1 MNARMNGVVA
11 REATALADRAIDVGP
26 ARGIR
31 LTGGV
36 EEGGFVERFILPLTQ
51 RQRHRA
57 SLIIRLILPKEMFGP
72 NRRSDPSGWPFDQYP
87 SAIGLFPWSATP
99 VTGKVS

>member
-36 EEGGFVERFILPLTQ
+36 EEGGFVEKIYFAADT
-51 RQRHRA
+51 A
-57 SLIIRLILPKEMFGP
+57 
-72 NRRSDPSGWPFDQYP
+72 
-87 SAIGLFPWSATP
+87 ASATP
-99 VTGKVS
+99 RVADHSFDSPERDVWPKPEE